1 MHLFAAAVGA
11 PSVQDSQMQSRL
23 IAQVVD
29 LLRASLGER
38 FEEQSINAAR
48 FAVHLRYFLVRA
60 RTGVQLQDGTASI
73 IAQSLSASHP
83 EAFRLAL
90 RISELL
96 EMRLDTV
103 VTPDET
109 AYLTM
114 HVARLAGDKPA

>member
-1 MHLFAAAVGA
+1 
-11 PSVQDSQMQSRL
+11 MQSRL
-23 IAQVVD
+23 IAQVVE
-29 LLRASLGER
+29 LLRASLGEG
-38 FEEQSINAAR
+38 FEEHSINAAR

-73 IAQSLSASHP
+73 IAQTLRISHP
-83 EAFRLAL
+83 QAHRLAL

-96 EMRLDTV
+96 EMRLNTS

-114 HVARLAGDKPA
+114 HIARLAGERPAERPA